1 MNKSEDYLDQLLKG
15 MSGQDEIETELKEE
29 LEEDVSVGG
38 TSEEETFEEDAF
50 SDDILADDDS
60 EEDLF
65 DVDEEFLKEFELE
78 MQKLETDSENP
89 FDDIETEEIAVDD
102 DAWDSGDLDQILTG
116 AKEQMEAL
124 EEEPDET
131 VSEVSEETGEVEAE
145 EKEGPASKG
154 DFSLDDFSFE
164 DLMKEEPLME
174 EPLTEESTVEE
185 PVDEEP
191 VTEEPKEDEDVLKI
205 LAGLGDI
212 NLEEEMEAEAASEIE
227 PEIEN
232 VSEMEPEPQPEE
244 LTDANI
250 SLLKEL
256 DDIESAEEPAPEEDK
271 KKKREKKKKEK
282 KEKKPKQKKE
292 KKPKPKKEKK
302 PKPPKEP
309 DNTPPLPKKPVFMIF
324 LLVASVV
331 VLIMIGTNLF
341 GYANQMKNARNAYAK
356 KNYSEAFSYISGLD
370 VKEKDEET
378 YHKYQ
383 VMALVS
389 SELEAYESFM
399 DAKFYDLALDCLVR
413 TVGRYEKYKEDAEI
427 YGCIDELN
435 ALELEAETILS
446 ETFGVSKEEALDF
459 YSYKSRKE
467 YSAALLSVIEKSGM
481 IRVTEE

>member
-15 MSGQDEIETELKEE
+15 MSDSRQDEIEAELKKELEE
-29 LEEDVSVGG
+29 ETEEEVFQDDILEEDVS
-38 TSEEETFEEDAF
+38 
-50 SDDILADDDS
+50 

-65 DVDEEFLKEFELE
+65 EVDEEFLKEFELE

-89 FDDIETEEIAVDD
+89 AD
-102 DAWDSGDLDQILTG
+102 DAEEEASENDDTWDATDLDQILSG

-124 EEEPDET
+124 EEET
-131 VSEVSEETGEVEAE
+131 E
-145 EKEGPASKG
+145 EKPMSKG
-154 DFSLDDFSFE
+154 DFSLDDFSFV
-164 DLMKEEPLME
+164 DLMKEEPPME
-174 EPLTEESTVEE
+174 ETPMEVPLTEEPIVDEPAEEESISEE
-185 PVDEEP
+185 PINEEP
-191 VTEEPKEDEDVLKI
+191 LPEEPKEDEDVLKI
-205 LAGLGDI
+205 LEGLGDI
-212 NLEEEMEAEAASEIE
+212 NLEEEMEAESA
-227 PEIEN
+227 PEAETETESAQ
-232 VSEMEPEPQPEE
+232 VEE
-244 LTDANI
+244 LSEDNI

-256 DDIESAEEPAPEEDK
+256 DDIGSSEEAAPEEDAGK
-271 KKKREKKKKEK
+271 KKEKKKKEK
-282 KEKKPKQKKE
+282 KEKKPKPKKE

-302 PKPPKEP
+302 PKPPKVP

-331 VLIMIGTNLF
+331 ALIMVGTNLF
-341 GYANQMKNARNAYAK
+341 GYANHLKDAKNAYAK
-356 KNYSEAFSYISGLD
+356 KHYSEAFSYVSGLEM
-370 VKEKDEET
+370 KKKDEEI

-413 TVGRYEKYKEDAEI
+413 TVGRYEKYSEDAEI

-446 ETFGVSKEEALDF
+446 ETFGVTKQEALDF

-467 YSAALLSVIEKSGM
+467 YSAALLNVIEEAGM
-481 IRVTEE
+481 IKVTEE

>member
-15 MSGQDEIETELKEE
+15 MSDSRQDEIEAELKKELEE
-29 LEEDVSVGG
+29 ETEEEVFQDDILEEDVS
-38 TSEEETFEEDAF
+38 
-50 SDDILADDDS
+50 

-65 DVDEEFLKEFELE
+65 EVDEEFLKEFELE

-89 FDDIETEEIAVDD
+89 AD
-102 DAWDSGDLDQILTG
+102 DAEKEASENDDTWDATDLDQILSG

-124 EEEPDET
+124 EEET
-131 VSEVSEETGEVEAE
+131 EETPMEV
-145 EKEGPASKG
+145 
-154 DFSLDDFSFE
+154 
-164 DLMKEEPLME
+164 
-174 EPLTEESTVEE
+174 PLTEEPIVDEPAEEESISEE
-185 PVDEEP
+185 PINEEP
-191 VTEEPKEDEDVLKI
+191 LPEEPKEDEDVLKI
-205 LAGLGDI
+205 LEGLGDI
-212 NLEEEMEAEAASEIE
+212 NLEEEMEAESA
-227 PEIEN
+227 PEAETETESAQ
-232 VSEMEPEPQPEE
+232 VEE
-244 LTDANI
+244 LSEDNI

-256 DDIESAEEPAPEEDK
+256 DDIGSSEEAAPEEDAGK
-271 KKKREKKKKEK
+271 KKEKKKEK
-282 KEKKPKQKKE
+282 KEKKPKPKKE

-302 PKPPKEP
+302 PKPPKVP

-331 VLIMIGTNLF
+331 ALIMVGTNLF
-341 GYANQMKNARNAYAK
+341 GYANHLKDAKNAYSK
-356 KNYSEAFSYISGLD
+356 KHYSETFSYVSGLEM
-370 VKEKDEET
+370 KKKDEEI

-413 TVGRYEKYKEDAEI
+413 TVGRYEKYSEDAEI

-446 ETFGVSKEEALDF
+446 ETFGVTKQEALDF

-467 YSAALLSVIEKSGM
+467 YSAALLNVIEEAGM
-481 IRVTEE
+481 IKVTEE

>member
-15 MSGQDEIETELKEE
+15 MSDSRQDEIEAELKKELEE
-29 LEEDVSVGG
+29 ETEEEVFQDDILEEDVS
-38 TSEEETFEEDAF
+38 
-50 SDDILADDDS
+50 

-65 DVDEEFLKEFELE
+65 EVDEEFLKEFELE

-89 FDDIETEEIAVDD
+89 AD
-102 DAWDSGDLDQILTG
+102 DAEKEASENDDTWDATDLDQILSG

-124 EEEPDET
+124 EEET
-131 VSEVSEETGEVEAE
+131 EETPVEV
-145 EKEGPASKG
+145 
-154 DFSLDDFSFE
+154 
-164 DLMKEEPLME
+164 
-174 EPLTEESTVEE
+174 PLTEEPIVDEPAEEESISEE
-185 PVDEEP
+185 PINEEP
-191 VTEEPKEDEDVLKI
+191 LPEEPKEDEDVLKI
-205 LAGLGDI
+205 LEGLGDI
-212 NLEEEMEAEAASEIE
+212 NLEEEMEAESA
-227 PEIEN
+227 PEAETETESAQ
-232 VSEMEPEPQPEE
+232 VEE
-244 LTDANI
+244 LSEDNI

-256 DDIESAEEPAPEEDK
+256 DDIGSSEEAAPEEDAGK
-271 KKKREKKKKEK
+271 KKEKKKKEK
-282 KEKKPKQKKE
+282 KEKKPKPKKE

-302 PKPPKEP
+302 PKPPKVP

-331 VLIMIGTNLF
+331 ALIMVGTNLF
-341 GYANQMKNARNAYAK
+341 GYANHLKDAKNAYSK
-356 KNYSEAFSYISGLD
+356 KHYSETFSYVSGLEM
-370 VKEKDEET
+370 KKKDEEI

-413 TVGRYEKYKEDAEI
+413 TVGRYEKYSEDAEI

-446 ETFGVSKEEALDF
+446 ETFGVTKQEALDF

-467 YSAALLSVIEKSGM
+467 YSAALLNVIEEAGM
-481 IRVTEE
+481 IKVTEE

>member
-1 MNKSEDYLDQLLKG
+1 MSKSEDYLDQLLKG
-15 MSGQDEIETELKEE
+15 MSDSKQDEIEAELKKELEE
-29 LEEDVSVGG
+29 ETEEEVFQDDILEEDVS
-38 TSEEETFEEDAF
+38 
-50 SDDILADDDS
+50 

-65 DVDEEFLKEFELE
+65 EVDEEFLKEFELE

-89 FDDIETEEIAVDD
+89 AD
-102 DAWDSGDLDQILTG
+102 DAEEETSENDDTWDATDLDQILSG

-124 EEEPDET
+124 EEET
-131 VSEVSEETGEVEAE
+131 E
-145 EKEGPASKG
+145 EKPMSKG
-154 DFSLDDFSFE
+154 DFSLDDFSFT
-164 DLMKEEPLME
+164 DLMKEEPPMEETPME
-174 EPLTEESTVEE
+174 EPLTEEPIVDEPAEEESMSEELINEE
-185 PVDEEP
+185 PLP
-191 VTEEPKEDEDVLKI
+191 EEPKEDEDVLKI
-205 LAGLGDI
+205 LEGLGDI
-212 NLEEEMEAEAASEIE
+212 NLEEEMEAESA
-227 PEIEN
+227 PEAETETESAQ
-232 VSEMEPEPQPEE
+232 VEE
-244 LTDANI
+244 LSEDNI

-256 DDIESAEEPAPEEDK
+256 DDIGSSEEAAPEEDAGK
-271 KKKREKKKKEK
+271 KKEKKKKEK
-282 KEKKPKQKKE
+282 KEKKPKPKKE

-302 PKPPKEP
+302 PKPPKVP

-331 VLIMIGTNLF
+331 ALIMVGTNLF
-341 GYANQMKNARNAYAK
+341 GYANHLKDAKNAYAK
-356 KNYSEAFSYISGLD
+356 KHYSEAFSYVSGLEM
-370 VKEKDEET
+370 KKKDEEI

-413 TVGRYEKYKEDAEI
+413 TVGRYEKYSEDAEI

-446 ETFGVSKEEALDF
+446 KTFGVSKQEALDF

-467 YSAALLSVIEKSGM
+467 YSAALLNVVEEAGM

>member
-15 MSGQDEIETELKEE
+15 MSDSRQDEIEAELKKELEE
-29 LEEDVSVGG
+29 ETEEEVFQDDILEEDVS
-38 TSEEETFEEDAF
+38 
-50 SDDILADDDS
+50 

-65 DVDEEFLKEFELE
+65 EVDEEFLKEFELE

-89 FDDIETEEIAVDD
+89 AD
-102 DAWDSGDLDQILTG
+102 DAEKEASENDDTWDATDLDQILSG

-124 EEEPDET
+124 EEET
-131 VSEVSEETGEVEAE
+131 EETPMEV
-145 EKEGPASKG
+145 
-154 DFSLDDFSFE
+154 
-164 DLMKEEPLME
+164 
-174 EPLTEESTVEE
+174 PLTEEPIVDEPAEEESISEE
-185 PVDEEP
+185 PINEEP
-191 VTEEPKEDEDVLKI
+191 LPEEPKEDEDVLKI
-205 LAGLGDI
+205 LEGLGDI
-212 NLEEEMEAEAASEIE
+212 NLEEEMEAESA
-227 PEIEN
+227 PEAETETESAQ
-232 VSEMEPEPQPEE
+232 VEE
-244 LTDANI
+244 LSEDNI

-256 DDIESAEEPAPEEDK
+256 DDIGSSEEAAPEEDAGK
-271 KKKREKKKKEK
+271 KKEKKKKEK
-282 KEKKPKQKKE
+282 KEKKPKPKKE

-302 PKPPKEP
+302 PKPPKVP

-331 VLIMIGTNLF
+331 ALIMVGTNLF
-341 GYANQMKNARNAYAK
+341 GYANHLKDAKNAYSK
-356 KNYSEAFSYISGLD
+356 KHYSEAFSYVSGLEM
-370 VKEKDEET
+370 KKKDEEI

-413 TVGRYEKYKEDAEI
+413 TVGRYEKYSEDAEI

-446 ETFGVSKEEALDF
+446 ETFGVTKQEALDF

-467 YSAALLSVIEKSGM
+467 YSAALLNVIEEAGM
-481 IRVTEE
+481 IKVTEE

>member
-15 MSGQDEIETELKEE
+15 MSDSRQDEIEAELKKELEE
-29 LEEDVSVGG
+29 ETEEEVFQDDILEEDVS
-38 TSEEETFEEDAF
+38 
-50 SDDILADDDS
+50 

-65 DVDEEFLKEFELE
+65 EVDEEFLKEFELE

-89 FDDIETEEIAVDD
+89 AD
-102 DAWDSGDLDQILTG
+102 DAEKEASENDDTWDATDLDQILSG

-124 EEEPDET
+124 EEET
-131 VSEVSEETGEVEAE
+131 EETPMEV
-145 EKEGPASKG
+145 
-154 DFSLDDFSFE
+154 
-164 DLMKEEPLME
+164 
-174 EPLTEESTVEE
+174 PLTEEPIVDEPAEEESISEE
-185 PVDEEP
+185 PINEEP
-191 VTEEPKEDEDVLKI
+191 LPEEPKEDEDVLKI
-205 LAGLGDI
+205 LEGLGDI
-212 NLEEEMEAEAASEIE
+212 NLEEEMEAESA
-227 PEIEN
+227 PEAETETESAQ
-232 VSEMEPEPQPEE
+232 VEE
-244 LTDANI
+244 LSEDNI

-256 DDIESAEEPAPEEDK
+256 DDIGSSEEAAPEEDAGK
-271 KKKREKKKKEK
+271 KKEKKKKEK
-282 KEKKPKQKKE
+282 KEKKPKPKKE

-302 PKPPKEP
+302 PKPPKVP

-331 VLIMIGTNLF
+331 ALIMVGTNLF
-341 GYANQMKNARNAYAK
+341 GYANHLKDAKNAYSK
-356 KNYSEAFSYISGLD
+356 KHYSETFSYVSGLEM
-370 VKEKDEET
+370 KKKDEEI

-413 TVGRYEKYKEDAEI
+413 TVGRYEKYSEDAEI

-446 ETFGVSKEEALDF
+446 ETFGVTKQEALDF

-467 YSAALLSVIEKSGM
+467 YSAALLNVIEEAGM
-481 IRVTEE
+481 IKVTEE

>member
-15 MSGQDEIETELKEE
+15 MSDSRQDEIEAELKKELEE
-29 LEEDVSVGG
+29 ETEEEVFQDDILEEDVS
-38 TSEEETFEEDAF
+38 
-50 SDDILADDDS
+50 

-65 DVDEEFLKEFELE
+65 EVDEEFLKEFELE

-89 FDDIETEEIAVDD
+89 AD
-102 DAWDSGDLDQILTG
+102 DAEKEASENDDTWDATDLDQILSG

-124 EEEPDET
+124 EEET
-131 VSEVSEETGEVEAE
+131 EETPMEV
-145 EKEGPASKG
+145 
-154 DFSLDDFSFE
+154 
-164 DLMKEEPLME
+164 
-174 EPLTEESTVEE
+174 PLTEEPIVDEPAEEESISEE
-185 PVDEEP
+185 PINEEP
-191 VTEEPKEDEDVLKI
+191 LPEEPKEDEDVLKI
-205 LAGLGDI
+205 LEGLGDI
-212 NLEEEMEAEAASEIE
+212 NLEEEMEAESA
-227 PEIEN
+227 PEAETETESAQ
-232 VSEMEPEPQPEE
+232 VEE
-244 LTDANI
+244 LSEDNI

-256 DDIESAEEPAPEEDK
+256 DDIGSSEEAAPEEDAGK
-271 KKKREKKKKEK
+271 KKEKKKKEK
-282 KEKKPKQKKE
+282 KEKKPKPKKE

-302 PKPPKEP
+302 PKPPKVP

-331 VLIMIGTNLF
+331 ALIMVGTNLF
-341 GYANQMKNARNAYAK
+341 GYANHLKDAKNAYAK
-356 KNYSEAFSYISGLD
+356 KHYSEAFSYVSGLEM
-370 VKEKDEET
+370 KKKDEEI

-413 TVGRYEKYKEDAEI
+413 TVGRYEKYSEDAEI

-446 ETFGVSKEEALDF
+446 ETFGVTKQEALDF

-467 YSAALLSVIEKSGM
+467 YSAALLNVIEEAGM
-481 IRVTEE
+481 IKVTEE

>member
-1 MNKSEDYLDQLLKG
+1 MSKSEDYLDQLLKG
-15 MSGQDEIETELKEE
+15 MSDSKQDEIEAELKKELEE
-29 LEEDVSVGG
+29 ETEEEVFQDDILEEDVS
-38 TSEEETFEEDAF
+38 
-50 SDDILADDDS
+50 

-65 DVDEEFLKEFELE
+65 EVDEEFLKEFELE

-89 FDDIETEEIAVDD
+89 AD
-102 DAWDSGDLDQILTG
+102 DAEEETSENDDTWDATDLDQILSG

-124 EEEPDET
+124 EEET
-131 VSEVSEETGEVEAE
+131 E
-145 EKEGPASKG
+145 EKPMSKG
-154 DFSLDDFSFE
+154 DFSLDDFSFT
-164 DLMKEEPLME
+164 DLMKEEPPMEETPME
-174 EPLTEESTVEE
+174 EPLTEEPIVDEPAEEESMSEELINEE
-185 PVDEEP
+185 PLP
-191 VTEEPKEDEDVLKI
+191 EEPKEDEDVLKI
-205 LAGLGDI
+205 LEGLGDI
-212 NLEEEMEAEAASEIE
+212 NLEEEMEAESA
-227 PEIEN
+227 PEAETETESAQ
-232 VSEMEPEPQPEE
+232 VEE
-244 LTDANI
+244 LSEDNI

-256 DDIESAEEPAPEEDK
+256 DDIGSSEEAAPEEDAGK
-271 KKKREKKKKEK
+271 KKEKKKKEK
-282 KEKKPKQKKE
+282 KEKKPKPKKE

-302 PKPPKEP
+302 PKPPKVP

-331 VLIMIGTNLF
+331 VLIMVGTNLF
-341 GYANQMKNARNAYAK
+341 GYANQLKDAKNAYAK
-356 KNYSEAFSYISGLD
+356 KNYSEAFSYVSGMD
-370 VKEKDEET
+370 MKEKDEEI

-413 TVGRYEKYKEDAEI
+413 TVGRYEKYSEDAEI

-446 ETFGVSKEEALDF
+446 KTFGVSKQEALDF

-467 YSAALLSVIEKSGM
+467 YSAALLNVIEEAGM

>member
-15 MSGQDEIETELKEE
+15 MSDSRQDEIEAELKKELEE
-29 LEEDVSVGG
+29 ETEEEVFQDDILEEDVS
-38 TSEEETFEEDAF
+38 
-50 SDDILADDDS
+50 

-65 DVDEEFLKEFELE
+65 EVDEEFLKEFELE

-89 FDDIETEEIAVDD
+89 AD
-102 DAWDSGDLDQILTG
+102 DAEKEASENDDTWDATDLDQILSG

-124 EEEPDET
+124 EEET
-131 VSEVSEETGEVEAE
+131 EETPMEV
-145 EKEGPASKG
+145 
-154 DFSLDDFSFE
+154 
-164 DLMKEEPLME
+164 
-174 EPLTEESTVEE
+174 PLTEEPIVDEPAEEESISEE
-185 PVDEEP
+185 PINEEP
-191 VTEEPKEDEDVLKI
+191 LPEEPKEDEDVLKI
-205 LAGLGDI
+205 LEGLGDI
-212 NLEEEMEAEAASEIE
+212 NLEEEMEAESA
-227 PEIEN
+227 PEAETEAESAQ
-232 VSEMEPEPQPEE
+232 VEE
-244 LTDANI
+244 LSEDNI

-256 DDIESAEEPAPEEDK
+256 DDIGSSEEAAPEEDAGK
-271 KKKREKKKKEK
+271 KKEKKKKEK
-282 KEKKPKQKKE
+282 KEKKPKPKKE

-302 PKPPKEP
+302 PKPPKVP

-331 VLIMIGTNLF
+331 ALIMVGTNLF
-341 GYANQMKNARNAYAK
+341 GYANHLKDAKNAYSK
-356 KNYSEAFSYISGLD
+356 KHYSEAFSYVSGLEM
-370 VKEKDEET
+370 KKKDEEI

-413 TVGRYEKYKEDAEI
+413 TVGRYEKYSEDAEI

-446 ETFGVSKEEALDF
+446 ETFGVTKQEALDF

-467 YSAALLSVIEKSGM
+467 YSAALLNVIEEAGM
-481 IRVTEE
+481 IKVTEE

>member
-15 MSGQDEIETELKEE
+15 MSDSRQDEIEAELKKELEE
-29 LEEDVSVGG
+29 ETEEEVFQDDILEEDVS
-38 TSEEETFEEDAF
+38 
-50 SDDILADDDS
+50 

-65 DVDEEFLKEFELE
+65 EVDEEFLKEFELE

-89 FDDIETEEIAVDD
+89 AD
-102 DAWDSGDLDQILTG
+102 DAEKEASENDDTWDATELDQTLSG

-124 EEEPDET
+124 EEET
-131 VSEVSEETGEVEAE
+131 EETPMEV
-145 EKEGPASKG
+145 
-154 DFSLDDFSFE
+154 
-164 DLMKEEPLME
+164 
-174 EPLTEESTVEE
+174 PLTEEPIVDEPAEEESISEE
-185 PVDEEP
+185 PINEEP
-191 VTEEPKEDEDVLKI
+191 LPEEPKEDEDVLKI
-205 LAGLGDI
+205 LEGLGDI
-212 NLEEEMEAEAASEIE
+212 NLEEEMEAESA
-227 PEIEN
+227 PEAETETESAQ
-232 VSEMEPEPQPEE
+232 VEE
-244 LTDANI
+244 LSEDNI

-256 DDIESAEEPAPEEDK
+256 DDIGSSEEAAPEEDAGK
-271 KKKREKKKKEK
+271 KKEKKKKEK
-282 KEKKPKQKKE
+282 KEKKPKPKKE

-302 PKPPKEP
+302 PKPPKVP

-331 VLIMIGTNLF
+331 ALIMVGTNLF
-341 GYANQMKNARNAYAK
+341 GYANHLKDAKNAYSK
-356 KNYSEAFSYISGLD
+356 KHYSEAFSYVSGLEM
-370 VKEKDEET
+370 KKKDEEI

-413 TVGRYEKYKEDAEI
+413 TVGRYEKYSEDAEI

-446 ETFGVSKEEALDF
+446 ETFGVTKQEALDF

-467 YSAALLSVIEKSGM
+467 YSAALLNVIEEAGM
-481 IRVTEE
+481 RKVTEE

>member
-15 MSGQDEIETELKEE
+15 MSDSRQDEIEAELKKELEE
-29 LEEDVSVGG
+29 ETEEEVFQDDILEEDVS
-38 TSEEETFEEDAF
+38 
-50 SDDILADDDS
+50 

-65 DVDEEFLKEFELE
+65 EVDEEFLKEFELE

-89 FDDIETEEIAVDD
+89 AD
-102 DAWDSGDLDQILTG
+102 DAEKEASENDDTWDATDLDQILSG

-124 EEEPDET
+124 EEET
-131 VSEVSEETGEVEAE
+131 EETPMEV
-145 EKEGPASKG
+145 
-154 DFSLDDFSFE
+154 
-164 DLMKEEPLME
+164 
-174 EPLTEESTVEE
+174 PLTEEPIVDEPAEEESISEE
-185 PVDEEP
+185 PINEEP
-191 VTEEPKEDEDVLKI
+191 LPEEPKEDEDVLKI
-205 LAGLGDI
+205 LEGLGDI
-212 NLEEEMEAEAASEIE
+212 NLEEEMEAESA
-227 PEIEN
+227 PEAETETESAQ
-232 VSEMEPEPQPEE
+232 VEE
-244 LTDANI
+244 LSEDNI

-256 DDIESAEEPAPEEDK
+256 DDIGSSAEAAPEEDAGK
-271 KKKREKKKKEK
+271 KKEKKKKEK
-282 KEKKPKQKKE
+282 KEKKPKPKKE

-302 PKPPKEP
+302 PKPPKVP

-331 VLIMIGTNLF
+331 ALIMVGTNLF
-341 GYANQMKNARNAYAK
+341 GYANHLKDAKNAYSK
-356 KNYSEAFSYISGLD
+356 KHYSEAFSYVSGLEM
-370 VKEKDEET
+370 KKKDEEI

-413 TVGRYEKYKEDAEI
+413 TVGRYEKYSEDAEI

-446 ETFGVSKEEALDF
+446 ETFGVTKQEALDF

-467 YSAALLSVIEKSGM
+467 YSAALLNVIEEAGM
-481 IRVTEE
+481 IKVTEE